1 MNRSLLWKHG
11 LIAAVVIASLVL
23 AIPPRDKIHLGLDLQ
38 GGLHLLLE
46 VQVDKAFERLLE
58 RRAEALRKDL
68 IAKGLGVVAVEPH
81 GLQGLRLVFSK
92 PPDKSAVEDVV
103 RNLDRAGEVRQQTGE
118 VWLYNVSAKELQD
131 FRENV
136 VAQALEKIRN
146 RVVFKCDRYRR
157 ALLRDEQNVF
167 DE

>member
-1 MNRSLLWKHG
+1 VSPSLLWKHG

-68 IAKGLGVVAVEPH
+68 IAKGLGVVAV
-81 GLQGLRLVFSK
+81 
-92 PPDKSAVEDVV
+92 
-103 RNLDRAGEVRQQTGE
+103 
-118 VWLYNVSAKELQD
+118 
-131 FRENV
+131 
-136 VAQALEKIRN
+136 
-146 RVVFKCDRYRR
+146 
-157 ALLRDEQNVF
+157 
-167 DE
+167 